1 MAAPEQNR
9 SDLTFEPVTPNEW
22 DDLQLL
28 FSESG
33 VQRGCWCMWWRIKRA
48 DFGKQYGEA
57 NKRALREIIQSGTV
71 PGILAYLK
79 GRPIGWCSVAP
90 REDFPVLDRSRTL
103 KRIEDEPVWSIV
115 CFFISKAHRN
125 QGVSKALIE
134 AAKQYAR
141 ENGARI
147 IEAYPLVPKDAK
159 DAWPQRYT
167 GILSTFEKAGF
178 TEVIRRSKSRAIMR
192 YIVTQSDG

>member
-1 MAAPEQNR
+1 MAPEELNR
-9 SDLTFEPVTPNEW
+9 DQLTFIPVASNEW
-22 DDLQLL
+22 ADLQLL

-48 DFGKQYGEA
+48 EFDKQYGDA
-57 NKRALREIIQSGTV
+57 NKKAMQGIIESGTV

-79 GRPIGWCSVAP
+79 GQPIGWCSVAS
-90 REDFPVLDRSRTL
+90 REHFPVLDRSPTL
-103 KRIEDEPVWSIV
+103 KRVDGEPTWSIV
-115 CFFISKAHRN
+115 CFFVSKGYRN

-134 AAKQYAR
+134 AAIRYAR
-141 ENGARI
+141 ESGARI
-147 IEAYPLVPKDAK
+147 IEAYPLIPKDAK

-178 TEVIRRSKSRAIMR
+178 KEIIRRSNRRAIMR
-192 YIVTQSDG
+192 YYIP